1 LLLESELALAQGR
14 EKMETLRNILS
25 EIGGIIEH
33 PIVHVNQ
40 RPLTIMSIVLGIV
53 ILLVFILISKGL
65 RKLLKT
71 RVFDK
76 YELDE
81 GIQLVILKLMHYL
94 LVGLGII
101 IAVQSIGL
109 NLTSLAV
116 VFGLLSVGIGFGLQ
130 NVASNFVSGLIILFE
145 RPIKIGDRITIGDVW
160 GDVVNISLRA
170 TLVRTVDNITIIVP
184 NSEFI
189 SSQVINWSHRD
200 PKVRVH
206 IPVGVAYGSDV
217 PLVIK
222 SLLEVA
228 ENHPHVMKDPAPK
241 VWFSEFGNSSLN
253 FELLV
258 WILNPKQRLDTIS
271 ELNRGIDD
279 IFRKNKIQI
288 PFPQR
293 DLHVRSSVP
302 IEAST
307 GIGNENKRET

>member
-1 LLLESELALAQGR
+1 
-14 EKMETLRNILS
+14 METFETILS
-25 EIGGIIEH
+25 EIGRIIEH

-40 RPLTIMSIVLGIV
+40 KPLTIMSIVLGIF
-53 ILLVFILISKGL
+53 ILLVFVLISKGL
-65 RKLLKT
+65 RKVFKT
-71 RVFDK
+71 RIFDK
-76 YELDE
+76 YQLDE
-81 GIQLVILKLMHYL
+81 GIQLIILKLTHYL
-94 LVGLGII
+94 LIGLGVI

-170 TLVRTVDNITIIVP
+170 TLIRTVDNITIIVP

-189 SSQVINWSHRD
+189 SSQVTNWSHRD
-200 PKVRVH
+200 PKVRIH

-217 PLVIK
+217 PLVIS

-228 ENHPHVMKDPAPK
+228 KNHPEVMKDPPPK
-241 VWFSEFGNSSLN
+241 VWFTEFGDSSLN
-253 FELLV
+253 FELLAWTLDPKRRPDV
-258 WILNPKQRLDTIS
+258 ISDLNK
-271 ELNRGIDD
+271 EIDQ
-279 IFRKNKIQI
+279 IFRKNKVEI

-302 IEAST
+302 IEAFSQNRDEKEKT
-307 GIGNENKRET
+307 

>member
-1 LLLESELALAQGR
+1 
-14 EKMETLRNILS
+14 METLRTIMG
-25 EIGGIIEH
+25 EIGRIIEH

-53 ILLVFILISKGL
+53 ILLVFVLISKGL

-71 RVFDK
+71 RLFDK

-81 GIQLVILKLMHYL
+81 GIQLVILKLTHYL
-94 LVGLGII
+94 LVGLGVI

-189 SSQVINWSHRD
+189 SSQVINWSHGD

-228 ENHPHVMKDPAPK
+228 ENHLEVMKDPPPK
-241 VWFSEFGNSSLN
+241 VWFSEFGDSSLN
-253 FELLV
+253 FELLA
-258 WILNPKQRLDTIS
+258 WTLDPKKRPDVLS
-271 ELNRGIDD
+271 ELNRAIDE
-279 IFRKNKIQI
+279 IFRKNKIEI

-293 DLHVRSSVP
+293 DLHLRSSVP

-307 GIGNENKRET
+307 QNKDQAPRPS

>member
-1 LLLESELALAQGR
+1 
-14 EKMETLRNILS
+14 MEAFETILS
-25 EIGGIIEH
+25 EIGRIIEH

-40 RPLTIMSIVLGIV
+40 KPLTIMSIVLGIV
-53 ILLVFILISKGL
+53 ILLIFVFVSKGL
-65 RKLLKT
+65 RKLLKK
-71 RVFDK
+71 RLFDK
-76 YELDE
+76 YQLDE
-81 GIQLVILKLMHYL
+81 GIQLVILKLTHYL
-94 LVGLGII
+94 LIGLGVI

-170 TLVRTVDNITIIVP
+170 TLIRTVDNITIIVP

-189 SSQVINWSHRD
+189 SSQVTNWSHGD

-217 PLVIK
+217 PLVTK

-228 ENHPHVMKDPAPK
+228 KNHPEVMKDPPPK
-241 VWFSEFGNSSLN
+241 VWFTKFGDSSLN
-253 FELLV
+253 FELLAWTLDPKSRPDV
-258 WILNPKQRLDTIS
+258 ISDLNK
-271 ELNRGIDD
+271 EIDQ
-279 IFRKNKIQI
+279 IFRKNKVEI

-302 IEAST
+302 IEAFSRNRDEKEKT
-307 GIGNENKRET
+307 

>member
-1 LLLESELALAQGR
+1 
-14 EKMETLRNILS
+14 METLRNILS

-94 LVGLGII
+94 LVGLGVI

-189 SSQVINWSHRD
+189 SSQVINWSHGD

-222 SLLEVA
+222 SLLEVSQ
-228 ENHPHVMKDPAPK
+228 NHPDVMKDPPAK
-241 VWFSEFGNSSLN
+241 VWFTEFGNSSLN
-253 FELLV
+253 FELLAWTHDPKKRPEV
-258 WILNPKQRLDTIS
+258 ISGLNKA
-271 ELNRGIDD
+271 IDD
-279 IFRKNKIQI
+279 IFRKNNIQI

-293 DLHVRSSVP
+293 DVHVRSSVP
-302 IEAST
+302 IQAFSDT
-307 GIGNENKRET
+307 GDENDRG

>member
-1 LLLESELALAQGR
+1 
-14 EKMETLRNILS
+14 METLKAVLS
-25 EIGGIIEH
+25 EIGRIIEY

-40 RPLTIMSIVLGIV
+40 RPLTIMSIVLGV
-53 ILLVFILISKGL
+53 LILLIFVFVSKGL
-65 RKLLKT
+65 RKFLK
-71 RVFDK
+71 RRFFEK
-76 YELDE
+76 YQLDE
-81 GIQLVILKLMHYL
+81 GIQLVILKLTHYL
-94 LVGLGII
+94 LIGLGII

-130 NVASNFVSGLIILFE
+130 HVASNFVSGLIVLFE

-160 GDVVNISLRA
+160 GDVMNISLRA
-170 TLVRTVDNITIIVP
+170 TLIRTVDNISIIVP

-189 SSQVINWSHRD
+189 TSQVINWSHRD

-228 ENHPHVMKDPAPK
+228 EKHPQVMKDPPPK
-241 VWFSEFGNSSLN
+241 VWFNEFANSSLN

-258 WILNPKQRLDTIS
+258 WILDPKGRPDLIS
-271 ELNRGIDD
+271 ELNKGIDE
-279 IFRKNKIQI
+279 IFRENKITI
-288 PFPQR
+288 PFPQM

-302 IEAST
+302 IEALSR
-307 GIGNENKRET
+307 NKDGGE

>member
-1 LLLESELALAQGR
+1 
-14 EKMETLRNILS
+14 METLRNVMG
-25 EIGGIIEH
+25 EIGRVIEH
-33 PIVHVNQ
+33 PIVHVGQ
-40 RPLTIMSIVLGIV
+40 MPVTILSIVLGVV
-53 ILLVFILISKGL
+53 ILLVFVLISKGL

-71 RVFDK
+71 RVFAK

-81 GIQLVILKLMHYL
+81 GIQLVILKLTHYL
-94 LVGLGII
+94 LVGLGVI

-130 NVASNFVSGLIILFE
+130 NVTSNFISGLIILFE

-189 SSQVINWSHRD
+189 SSQVINWSHGD

-217 PLVIK
+217 PLVAK

-228 ENHPHVMKDPAPK
+228 QNHPKVMKDPAPR
-241 VWFSEFGNSSLN
+241 VWFSEFGDSSLN

-258 WILNPKQRLDTIS
+258 WTLDPKRRLDVIS
-271 ELNRGIDD
+271 ELNKGIDD

-302 IEAST
+302 IQAFT
-307 GIGNENKRET
+307 GKQNESNQET

>member
-1 LLLESELALAQGR
+1 
-14 EKMETLRNILS
+14 METLKTVLS
-25 EIGGIIEH
+25 EIGRIIEY
-33 PIVHVNQ
+33 PIVYINQ
-40 RPLTIMSIVLGIV
+40 RPLTITSFVVGFI
-53 ILLVFILISKGL
+53 ILLIFVFLSRGL
-65 RKLLKT
+65 RNILKT
-71 RVFDK
+71 RFFPK
-76 YELDE
+76 YKLDE
-81 GIQLVILKLMHYL
+81 GIQLVILRVVHYL

-101 IAVQSIGL
+101 VAVQSIGL

-130 NVASNFVSGLIILFE
+130 HVASNFVSGLIVLFE

-170 TLVRTVDNITIIVP
+170 TLIRTVDNISIIVP

-189 SSQVINWSHRD
+189 TSRVINWSHRD

-228 ENHPHVMKDPAPK
+228 DNHPQVMKDPPPK
-241 VWFSEFGNSSLN
+241 VWFNEFGDSSLN
-253 FELLV
+253 FELLI
-258 WILNPKQRLDTIS
+258 WILDPKGRPDTIS
-271 ELNRGIDD
+271 ELNKGIDE
-279 IFRKNKIQI
+279 IFRGNKITI

-302 IEAST
+302 IEALT
-307 GIGNENKRET
+307 REKDR

>member
-1 LLLESELALAQGR
+1 
-14 EKMETLRNILS
+14 METLRTIMG
-25 EIGGIIEH
+25 EIGRIIEY

-40 RPLTIMSIVLGIV
+40 KPLTIMSIVLGII
-53 ILLVFILISKGL
+53 ILLVFVFVSKGL
-65 RKLLKT
+65 RKLVKT
-71 RVFDK
+71 RLFDK

-81 GIQLVILKLMHYL
+81 GIQLVILKLTHYL
-94 LVGLGII
+94 LVGLGVI

-170 TLVRTVDNITIIVP
+170 TLIRTVDNIAIIVP

-189 SSQVINWSHRD
+189 SSQVINWSHGD

-217 PLVIK
+217 PLVTK

-228 ENHPHVMKDPAPK
+228 GNHPEVMKDPPPK
-241 VWFSEFGNSSLN
+241 VWFSEFGDSSLN
-253 FELLV
+253 FELLA
-258 WILNPKQRLDTIS
+258 WTLDPKKRPDILS
-271 ELNRGIDD
+271 ELNRAIDE
-279 IFRKNKIQI
+279 IFRKNKIEI

-302 IEAST
+302 IEASSRNR
-307 GIGNENKRET
+307 NESNRET

>member
-1 LLLESELALAQGR
+1 MKYTVTSVV
-14 EKMETLRNILS
+14 I
-25 EIGGIIEH
+25 GII
-33 PIVHVNQ
+33 
-40 RPLTIMSIVLGIV
+40 
-53 ILLVFILISKGL
+53 ILLIFVVLSRGL
-65 RKLLKT
+65 RKVIKT
-71 RVFDK
+71 KLFPK
-76 YELDE
+76 YMLDE
-81 GIQLVILKLMHYL
+81 GIQLAILKVVHYL

-101 IAVQSIGL
+101 VAVQSIGL

-130 NVASNFVSGLIILFE
+130 NVVSNFISGLIILFE
-145 RPIKIGDRITIGDVW
+145 RPIKIGDRITIGDVL

-170 TLVRTVDNITIIVP
+170 TLIRTVDNISIIVP

-189 SSQVINWSHRD
+189 TSRVINWSHRD

-228 ENHPHVMKDPAPK
+228 DNHPQVMKDPPPK
-241 VWFSEFGNSSLN
+241 VWFNEFGNSSLN

-258 WILNPKQRLDTIS
+258 WILDPKGRPDIIS
-271 ELNRGIDD
+271 ELNKRIDE
-279 IFRKNKIQI
+279 IFRENKITI

-302 IEAST
+302 IQALT
-307 GIGNENKRET
+307 RNKDGKSQG

>member
-1 LLLESELALAQGR
+1 
-14 EKMETLRNILS
+14 METLKTILS
-25 EIGGIIEH
+25 EIGRVIEY

-40 RPLTIMSIVLGIV
+40 RPLTVMSIVLGV
-53 ILLVFILISKGL
+53 FILLVFVFISKGL
-65 RKLLKT
+65 RKLLK
-71 RVFDK
+71 RRLFER
-76 YELDE
+76 YQLDE
-81 GIQLVILKLMHYL
+81 GIQLVILKLTHYL
-94 LVGLGII
+94 LIGLGVI

-130 NVASNFVSGLIILFE
+130 HVASNFVSGLIVLFE

-170 TLVRTVDNITIIVP
+170 TLIRTVDNISIIVP

-189 SSQVINWSHRD
+189 TSRVINWSHRD

-222 SLLEVA
+222 SLLQVA
-228 ENHPHVMKDPAPK
+228 DNHPQVMKDPPPR
-241 VWFSEFGNSSLN
+241 VWFNEFGNSSLN

-258 WILNPKQRLDTIS
+258 WILDPKGRPDLIS
-271 ELNRGIDD
+271 ELNKGIDE
-279 IFRKNKIQI
+279 IFRENKITI

-302 IEAST
+302 IEALT
-307 GIGNENKRET
+307 RHKDREE

>member
-1 LLLESELALAQGR
+1 
-14 EKMETLRNILS
+14 METLRNILS

-40 RPLTIMSIVLGIV
+40 KPLTIMSIVLGIV
-53 ILLVFILISKGL
+53 VLLVFVLISKGL
-65 RKLLKT
+65 RKFLKT

-81 GIQLVILKLMHYL
+81 GIQLVILKLTHYL
-94 LVGLGII
+94 LVGLGVI

-160 GDVVNISLRA
+160 GDVVNITLRA

-189 SSQVINWSHRD
+189 SSQVINWSHGD

-228 ENHPHVMKDPAPK
+228 QNHPDVMKDPPPK
-241 VWFSEFGNSSLN
+241 VWFTEFANSSLN
-253 FELLV
+253 FELLAWTHDPKKRPEV
-258 WILNPKQRLDTIS
+258 ISGLNKA
-271 ELNRGIDD
+271 IDD
-279 IFRKNKIQI
+279 IFRRNKIQI

-302 IEAST
+302 IQTST
-307 GIGNENKRET
+307 GNKA

>member
-1 LLLESELALAQGR
+1 
-14 EKMETLRNILS
+14 METLKAIVS
-25 EIGGIIEH
+25 QMGKIIEY
-33 PIVHVNQ
+33 PIVFINQ
-40 RPLTIMSIVLGIV
+40 RPLTITSFVVGFI
-53 ILLVFILISKGL
+53 ILLIFVFLSKWL
-65 RKLLKT
+65 RKILKT
-71 RVFDK
+71 RFFPRYK
-76 YELDE
+76 LDE
-81 GIQLVILKLMHYL
+81 GLQLVILKVTHYL

-101 IAVQSIGL
+101 VAVQSIGL

-130 NVASNFVSGLIILFE
+130 HVASNFVSGLIVLFE

-170 TLVRTVDNITIIVP
+170 TLIRTVDNISIIVP

-189 SSQVINWSHRD
+189 TSRVINWSHRD

-222 SLLEVA
+222 SLLGVA
-228 ENHPHVMKDPAPK
+228 DNHPEVMRDPPPK
-241 VWFSEFGNSSLN
+241 VWFNEFGNSSLN

-258 WILNPKQRLDTIS
+258 WILDPKGRPDIIS
-271 ELNRGIDD
+271 ELNRRIDE
-279 IFRKNKIQI
+279 IFRENRITI

-302 IEAST
+302 IEALSRD
-307 GIGNENKRET
+307 KDR

>member
-1 LLLESELALAQGR
+1 
-14 EKMETLRNILS
+14 METLKMVLSEIGRIIEYPIVHINQSPLTITSFVVGFIILLIFVFLSRGLRNIL
-25 EIGGIIEH
+25 
-33 PIVHVNQ
+33 
-40 RPLTIMSIVLGIV
+40 
-53 ILLVFILISKGL
+53 
-65 RKLLKT
+65 KT
-71 RVFDK
+71 RFFPK
-76 YELDE
+76 YKLDE
-81 GIQLVILKLMHYL
+81 GIQLVILKVTHYL

-101 IAVQSIGL
+101 VAVQSIGL

-130 NVASNFVSGLIILFE
+130 HVASNFVSGLIVLFE
-145 RPIKIGDRITIGDVW
+145 RPIKIGDRITISDVW

-170 TLVRTVDNITIIVP
+170 TLIRTVDNISIIVP

-189 SSQVINWSHRD
+189 TSRVINWSHRD

-228 ENHPHVMKDPAPK
+228 DNHPQIMKDPPPK
-241 VWFSEFGNSSLN
+241 VWFNEFGDSSLN
-253 FELLV
+253 FELLI
-258 WILNPKQRLDTIS
+258 WILDPKGRPDTIS
-271 ELNRGIDD
+271 ELNKGIDE
-279 IFRKNKIQI
+279 IFRGNKITI

-302 IEAST
+302 IEASRT
-307 GIGNENKRET
+307 TKEQKG

>member
-1 LLLESELALAQGR
+1 MG
-14 EKMETLRNILS
+14 KMETFETILS
-25 EIGGIIEH
+25 EIGRIIEH

-40 RPLTIMSIVLGIV
+40 RPLTIMSIVLGII
-53 ILLVFILISKGL
+53 ILLVFVLISKGL
-65 RKLLKT
+65 RKVFKT
-71 RVFDK
+71 RIFDK
-76 YELDE
+76 YQLDE
-81 GIQLVILKLMHYL
+81 GIQLIILKLTHYL
-94 LVGLGII
+94 LIGLGVI

-160 GDVVNISLRA
+160 GDVENISLRA
-170 TLVRTVDNITIIVP
+170 TLIRTVDNITIIVP

-189 SSQVINWSHRD
+189 SSQVINWSHGD

-217 PLVIK
+217 PLVIS
-222 SLLEVA
+222 SLLEVVK
-228 ENHPHVMKDPAPK
+228 NHPEVMKDPPPK
-241 VWFSEFGNSSLN
+241 VWFTEFGDSSLN
-253 FELLV
+253 FELLAWTLDPKRRPDV
-258 WILNPKQRLDTIS
+258 ISDLNK
-271 ELNRGIDD
+271 EIDQ
-279 IFRKNKIQI
+279 IFRKNKVEI

-302 IEAST
+302 IEAFSQNRDEKEKT
-307 GIGNENKRET
+307 

>member
-1 LLLESELALAQGR
+1 LLLENELASAQGR

-94 LVGLGII
+94 LVGLGVI

-170 TLVRTVDNITIIVP
+170 TLIRTVDNITIIVP

-189 SSQVINWSHRD
+189 SSQVTNWSHGD

-222 SLLEVA
+222 SLLEVSQ
-228 ENHPHVMKDPAPK
+228 NHPDVMKDPAPK
-241 VWFSEFGNSSLN
+241 VWFTEFGNSSLN
-253 FELLV
+253 FELLAWTRDPKKRPEV
-258 WILNPKQRLDTIS
+258 ISGLNKA
-271 ELNRGIDD
+271 IDD

-293 DLHVRSSVP
+293 DLHVRSSIP
-302 IEAST
+302 IQTST
-307 GIGNENKRET
+307 GNRS

>member
-1 LLLESELALAQGR
+1 MKTIQII
-14 EKMETLRNILS
+14 ME
-25 EIGGIIEH
+25 EIGRIIEH
-33 PIVHVNQ
+33 PLLYINQ
-40 RPLTIMSIVLGIV
+40 RPITLTSIIVGII
-53 ILLVFILISKGL
+53 ILLIFIFLSKAL
-65 RKLLKT
+65 RKIIKT
-71 RVFDK
+71 KIFPK
-76 YELDE
+76 YALDE
-81 GIQLVILKLMHYL
+81 GIQLVILRVIHYL

-101 IAVQSIGL
+101 VAVQSIGL

-145 RPIKIGDRITIGDVW
+145 RPIKIGDRITIGDVL
-160 GDVVNISLRA
+160 GDVENISLRA
-170 TLVRTVDNITIIVP
+170 TLIRTIDNISIIVP

-189 SSQVINWSHRD
+189 SSRVINWSHRD
-200 PKVRVH
+200 PKIRVH

-228 ENHPHVMKDPAPK
+228 ENHPELLKDPAPK
-241 VWFSEFGNSSLN
+241 VWFNEFGDSSLN

-258 WILNPKQRLDTIS
+258 WIPTPKRRPDIIN
-271 ELNRGIDD
+271 ELNKGIDE

-293 DLHVRSSVP
+293 DLHIRSSVP
-302 IEAST
+302 IEVQVQ
-307 GIGNENKRET
+307 NRDEKDRK

>member
-1 LLLESELALAQGR
+1 
-14 EKMETLRNILS
+14 METLGTIIS
-25 EIGGIIEH
+25 EIGRIIEH
-33 PIVHVNQ
+33 PIVHVGQ
-40 RPLTIMSIVLGIV
+40 MPLTIMSIVLGVV
-53 ILLVFILISKGL
+53 ILLVFVLISKGL

-94 LVGLGII
+94 LVGLGVI

-170 TLVRTVDNITIIVP
+170 TLIRTVDNVAIIVP

-189 SSQVINWSHRD
+189 SSQVINWSHGD

-217 PLVIK
+217 PLVTK

-228 ENHPHVMKDPAPK
+228 GNHPEVMKDPAPR
-241 VWFSEFGNSSLN
+241 VWFTEFGNSSLN
-253 FELLV
+253 FELLA
-258 WILNPKQRLDTIS
+258 WTLDPKKRPDVLS
-271 ELNRGIDD
+271 ELNRAIDE
-279 IFRKNKIQI
+279 IFRKNKIEI
-288 PFPQR
+288 PFPQT

-302 IEAST
+302 IQTSA
-307 GIGNENKRET
+307 GNRTESNRGS

>member
-1 LLLESELALAQGR
+1 
-14 EKMETLRNILS
+14 METLRTIMG
-25 EIGGIIEH
+25 EIGKIIEY
-33 PIVHVNQ
+33 PIFYTNQ
-40 RPLTIMSIVLGIV
+40 RPVTVTSVVIGII
-53 ILLVFILISKGL
+53 ILLIFVVLSRGL
-65 RKLLKT
+65 RKVIKT
-71 RVFDK
+71 KLFPK
-76 YELDE
+76 YMLDE
-81 GIQLVILKLMHYL
+81 GIQLAILKVVHYL

-101 IAVQSIGL
+101 VAVQSIGL

-130 NVASNFVSGLIILFE
+130 NVVSNFISGLIILFE
-145 RPIKIGDRITIGDVW
+145 RPIKIGDRITIGDVL

-170 TLVRTVDNITIIVP
+170 TLIRTVDNISIIVP

-189 SSQVINWSHRD
+189 TSRVINWSHRD

-228 ENHPHVMKDPAPK
+228 DNHPQVMKDPPPK
-241 VWFSEFGNSSLN
+241 VWFNEFGNSSLN

-258 WILNPKQRLDTIS
+258 WILDPKGRPDIIS
-271 ELNRGIDD
+271 ELNKRIDE
-279 IFRKNKIQI
+279 IFRENKITI

-302 IEAST
+302 IQALT
-307 GIGNENKRET
+307 RNKDGKSQG

>member
-1 LLLESELALAQGR
+1 
-14 EKMETLRNILS
+14 METLKTIMS
-25 EIGGIIEH
+25 EIGRIIEY
-33 PIVHVNQ
+33 PIVYINQ
-40 RPLTIMSIVLGIV
+40 RPLTITSFVVGLI
-53 ILLVFILISKGL
+53 ILLIFIFLSKGL
-65 RKLLKT
+65 RNILKNKL
-71 RVFDK
+71 FPK
-76 YELDE
+76 YKLDE
-81 GIQLVILKLMHYL
+81 GIQLVILRVVHYL

-101 IAVQSIGL
+101 VAVQSIGL

-130 NVASNFVSGLIILFE
+130 HVASNFVSGLIVLFE

-170 TLVRTVDNITIIVP
+170 TWIRTVDNISIIVP

-189 SSQVINWSHRD
+189 TSRVTNWSHRD
-200 PKVRVH
+200 PKVRAH

-228 ENHPHVMKDPAPK
+228 ENHPEVMKDPPPK
-241 VWFSEFGNSSLN
+241 VWFNEFGNSSLN

-258 WILNPKQRLDTIS
+258 WILDPKKRPDVIS
-271 ELNRGIDD
+271 ELNKRIDE
-279 IFRKNKIQI
+279 IFRENKITI

-293 DLHVRSSVP
+293 DLHIRSSIP
-302 IEAST
+302 IEALT
-307 GIGNENKRET
+307 RDKDRGE